1 MRCALP
7 DTAAFEPLFPSIK
20 NAAEERAR
28 AQYYRGSLEP
38 VATRQINS
46 GNTISLQP
54 KCGYLSLYQFEQ
66 GVLAN
71 HLLDGLVK
79 QMPVRLYTGAPY
91 RTALGPIE
99 HAIMNR
105 RSIRGPSDDSVK
117 SIHLPNQMTFAQAA
131 DSRVTTHRSD
141 LVDIKRDKRNARTHA
156 RSSAG
161 CFDAGVTATDYNYI
175 ELVHANALMKARLRV
190 KGPCFT

>member
-46 GNTISLQP
+46 GNTISFHP
-54 KCGYLSLYQFEQ
+54 ECGYLSLYQFEQ

-71 HLLDGLVK
+71 HLLDGVVFAVAGFGLLAISAAGTVATLLDMLLLA
-79 QMPVRLYTGAPY
+79 QE
-91 RTALGPIE
+91 RTMA
-99 HAIMNR
+99 
-105 RSIRGPSDDSVK
+105 
-117 SIHLPNQMTFAQAA
+117 
-131 DSRVTTHRSD
+131 
-141 LVDIKRDKRNARTHA
+141 
-156 RSSAG
+156 
-161 CFDAGVTATDYNYI
+161 
-175 ELVHANALMKARLRV
+175 MKEDE
-190 KGPCFT
+190 G

>member
-1 MRCALP
+1 MPIRL
-7 DTAAFEPLFPSIK
+7 
-20 NAAEERAR
+20 
-28 AQYYRGSLEP
+28 
-38 VATRQINS
+38 
-46 GNTISLQP
+46 NTGP
-54 KCGYLSLYQFEQ
+54 
-66 GVLAN
+66 
-71 HLLDGLVK
+71 
-79 QMPVRLYTGAPY
+79 PY
-91 RTALGPIE
+91 RTALGSIE

-131 DSRVTTHRSD
+131 DSGVATHRSD
-141 LVDIKRDKRNARTHA
+141 LVDIKRDECNARTHA

-175 ELVHANALMKARLRV
+175 ELVHAGALLKARLRV